1 MCFVVEAG
9 EPRDWSAGRI
19 LAKRVRLGR
28 TAGAYL
34 FFMFCSL
41 GCLWGCPFV
50 SLRALAVSQK
60 PLGVG
65 SEESILKALP
75 RTYLERGSI
84 HVCTQ
89 MCTRLY
95 TIVYKRVHTSLLGR
109 RCTLGMSM
117 PRLQMFPTSVYAPRA
132 LCPRPLVISCV
143 SPRRGGK
150 ERAVKITTFVN
161 KYLHCLS
168 ERRGYS

>member
-1 MCFVVEAG
+1 MHISFLC
-9 EPRDWSAGRI
+9 SA
-19 LAKRVRLGR
+19 LL
-28 TAGAYL
+28 GAY
-34 FFMFCSL
+34 
-41 GCLWGCPFV
+41 GVCPFV

-65 SEESILKALP
+65 SEESILKTLP

-84 HVCTQ
+84 HVCAQ
-89 MCTRLY
+89 MCTHVY

-109 RCTLGMSM
+109 RCMLGMSM
-117 PRLQMFPTSVYAPRA
+117 PRLQMFLPSVYAPRA

-143 SPRRGGK
+143 SPRRGDK
-150 ERAVKITTFVN
+150 EGAMKITTFVN

>member
-1 MCFVVEAG
+1 MHSSF
-9 EPRDWSAGRI
+9 
-19 LAKRVRLGR
+19 
-28 TAGAYL
+28 Y
-34 FFMFCSL
+34 MFCSL
-41 GCLWGCPFV
+41 GCLRGLLFRVPEGLSCV
-50 SLRALAVSQK
+50 SEA
-60 PLGVG
+60 PGVG
-65 SEESILKALP
+65 PEESILKALP

-89 MCTRLY
+89 MCTHVY

-117 PRLQMFPTSVYAPRA
+117 PRLQMFLPSVYAPRA
-132 LCPRPLVISCV
+132 LCPHPLVISCV
-143 SPRRGGK
+143 SPRRGCK

-168 ERRGYS
+168 PRRGYS